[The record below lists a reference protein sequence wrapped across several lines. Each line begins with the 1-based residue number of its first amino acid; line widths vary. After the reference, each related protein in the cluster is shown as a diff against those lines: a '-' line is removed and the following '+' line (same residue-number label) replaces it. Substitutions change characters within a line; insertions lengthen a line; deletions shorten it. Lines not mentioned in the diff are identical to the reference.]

1 MTDQDSATTQSVSDD
16 LLVIE
21 RDFLLRSLDDLQ
33 VEHAAG
39 DLSDDDLE
47 TMRADYQAR
56 LADVQRRIEGDDKQA
71 QRDVESAARLVRS
84 RRRTSIFMVASLVFA
99 VGVGFLI
106 AGSLG
111 ERKAGETITGD
122 VPQDPRTAKIEEL
135 MARAEELSST
145 DPLGS
150 IEAYDQV
157 VKLNPEVVSAR
168 AYGGW
173 QLRLYALGAEGEE
186 RDALLAAAKRRID
199 EAIEQD
205 PTYADAYAFRAV
217 MAARDF
223 GDDDAARAALKTLET
238 LDRSPLV
245 DQLTGPLRA
254 DLGLPQSS

>member
-1 MTDQDSATTQSVSDD
+1 MSDELIND
-16 LLVIE
+16 
-21 RDFLLRSLDDLQ
+21 RDFLLRSLDDLEL
-33 VEHAAG
+33 EHAAG

-56 LADVQRRIEGDDKQA
+56 LADVQRRIEGDDEQSHRDAQA
-71 QRDVESAARLVRS
+71 AMGIARAK
-84 RRRTSIFMVASLVFA
+84 RRTKMFLLASLVFA
-99 VGVGFLI
+99 VGTGFLV

-111 ERKAGETITGD
+111 ERKAGDTITGNT
-122 VPQDPRTAKIEEL
+122 PQDPRTEKITEL
-135 MARAEELSST
+135 MARAQELSAT
-145 DPLGS
+145 DPLAS

-157 VKLNPEVVSAR
+157 WKLNPEVVAAR

-173 QLRLYALGAEGEE
+173 QLRLYAQGAQGDQ
-186 RDALLAAAKRRID
+186 RDALLVAAKRRID

-223 GDDDAARAALKTLET
+223 GDDEAAKAALKTLET
-238 LDRSPLV
+238 LDRNPQI

-254 DLGLPQSS
+254 DLGLPSI